1 MLPTYAL
8 ILLLNLTDEEQL
20 LATNIDLSD
29 PIDTSMELRLSETDI
44 QDQIIIEDYEDPTS

>member
-20 LATNIDLSD
+20 LAGNMNISD
-29 PIDTSMELRLSETDI
+29 PIQDTLELKLTETEI
-44 QDQIIIEDYEDPTS
+44 VGQIVFDEEDTEC

>member
-20 LATNIDLSD
+20 LAGNQDLSD
-29 PIDTSMELRLSETDI
+29 PIQDTLELKLTETELEGRMVFD
-44 QDQIIIEDYEDPTS
+44 EDESC

>member
-20 LATNIDLSD
+20 LAVNIDLSD
-29 PIDTSMELRLSETDI
+29 PIQDKLELKLTETELEGKMEFELDE
-44 QDQIIIEDYEDPTS
+44 EC

>member
-20 LATNIDLSD
+20 LAGNRIESD
-29 PIDTSMELRLSETDI
+29 PIQNTLELKLNKTELQGRIVFDEEIDN
-44 QDQIIIEDYEDPTS
+44 EC